1 MLFCK
6 VIYRN
11 YYKISKGIKVL
22 EKTTSRIIGIL
33 LLIVLNLGMVVSI
46 SNASFVPVGTTQGLE
61 KVETTVLDA
70 IQKKGVPISWLKWLS
85 MRI

>member
-1 MLFCK
+1 M
-6 VIYRN
+6 
-11 YYKISKGIKVL
+11 L

-70 IQKKGVPISWLKWLS
+70 ISKKGVPISWLKWLS